1 VVDLPDGS
9 SRNFSLLRNT
19 AHASVSHLLGEHLE
33 LLPDEN
39 TLSLIPGVLGS
50 YPNALYHAQAA
61 ELPLLAADLGRLK
74 SATDYAALTRRWAIR
89 RDNPNFWSFSD
100 ALMQRYAH
108 EQPLEAGVLDYNR
121 LENR

>member
-1 VVDLPDGS
+1 
-9 SRNFSLLRNT
+9 
-19 AHASVSHLLGEHLE
+19 
-33 LLPDEN
+33 
-39 TLSLIPGVLGS
+39 LSLIPGVLGS

-61 ELPLLAADLGRLK
+61 ELPWLAADLGRLK